1 MMMSKKSPTLSKD
14 RGQANAYLQFWS
26 KGSTQLIMSQAT
38 GGSNIPP
45 ANDTDTSGYSAL
57 LKKSVQIISQAKR
70 ITQFFDRDS
79 RPDFAGPNGMQQFL
93 LTFLA
98 NPKQDTTQ
106 LQGTMQKF
114 WDSLP
119 PE

>member
-1 MMMSKKSPTLSKD
+1 MSKKSPTLSKD
-14 RGQANAYLQFWS
+14 LGQAKAYLQFWS
-26 KGSTQLIMSQAT
+26 KGSTQLLVYQNT
-38 GGSNIPP
+38 GGGTIPT
-45 ANDTDTSGYSAL
+45 ANDTDTSSYPAL
-57 LKKSVQIISQAKR
+57 TKKAVQIIQQAKR

-93 LTFLA
+93 LTYLA
-98 NPKQDTTQ
+98 NPKQDTTS